1 MDLAC
6 KCDGH
11 NFIDMKMASYA
22 YDTILQEQMRIKWLG
37 GVATRR
43 FKVECQSRR
52 CVHEMALIAK
62 GHFISFYYLL

>member
-37 GVATRR
+37 GVATGW
-43 FKVECQSRR
+43 FKVGVLEQKMCAQN
-52 CVHEMALIAK
+52 
-62 GHFISFYYLL
+62 GFYW

>member
-22 YDTILQEQMRIKWLG
+22 YDTILQEQMRIKWFG
-37 GVATRR
+37 GVETSRL
-43 FKVECQSRR
+43 KVECWSRR
-52 CVHEMALIAK
+52 CVHEMA
-62 GHFISFYYLL
+62 FIGKIFSFF

>member
-37 GVATRR
+37 GVATDWS
-43 FKVECQSRR
+43 KVGR
-52 CVHEMALIAK
+52 
-62 GHFISFYYLL
+62 